1 MLTTDHAAQRGRDA
15 FGTSTRISASLFRR
29 LSAFFRSVSDQA
41 PKAAKLAVL
50 APGPGMFVNVR
61 NAPRVVIPPPIRNAP
76 CFAVCALV
84 CDSLSEAGCVPAFTC
99 ENKRGAFVREV
110 ENRDKKRFETAL

>member
-1 MLTTDHAAQRGRDA
+1 MHSLDHAAQRGRDA
-15 FGTSTRISASLFRR
+15 SLSRR
-29 LSAFFRSVSDQA
+29 LSAFFGSTLDQG
-41 PKAAKLAVL
+41 PKAAKFAVL
-50 APGPGMFVNVR
+50 IPDPGMFVNVR

-84 CDSLSEAGCVPAFTC
+84 CDSLSEAECVPTFTC
-99 ENKRGAFVREV
+99 ESERRPFVREV